1 MGTKGHEHDFLKI
14 GNAEVVSD
22 ATGRQYHIDLAPG
35 EVADYVMLVG
45 DPMRSERAAKTF
57 LTDIR
62 VDRSNRE
69 FRSFTGKYN
78 GLEVTILSTG
88 IGPSNVEI
96 TMVECFQIA
105 KNPTFIRVGTC
116 GALQP
121 EMKLGDFIISTGA
134 VRLEDSSTFFVHDG
148 YPSIANYEVNLAL
161 MKACE
166 QKKHHYHLGITA
178 TASGFYGAQGRHIP
192 GLPLRYPHLQDEM
205 TAQGIA
211 NFEMESSTLFT
222 MATLMKLR
230 ASTICLAIAH
240 RPTGGFIDPE
250 SKKNGEKTIL
260 LAALDAFHELD
271 RMDKAKA
278 KAGKPYWYDGME

>member
-1 MGTKGHEHDFLKI
+1 MGTKGQENDFLEI

-35 EVADYVMLVG
+35 ELADYVMLVG
-45 DPMRSERAAKTF
+45 DPMRAERAAKQY
-57 LTDIR
+57 LTNIR

-78 GLEVTILSTG
+78 GLEVTVLSTG

-105 KNPTFIRVGTC
+105 KNPTFLRVGTC

-134 VRLEDSSTFFVHDG
+134 VRLEDSSTFFVNEA

-161 MKACE
+161 MKVCE
-166 QKKHHYHLGITA
+166 AKKQNYHLGITA

-192 GLPLRYPHLQDEM
+192 GLPLRYPDLQDQM
-205 TAQGIA
+205 TAQGVA

-222 MATLMKLR
+222 MASLMKLR

-240 RPTGGFIDPE
+240 RPSGGFITPE
-250 SKKNGEKTIL
+250 VKKAGEQAIL
-260 LAALDAFHELD
+260 MSGFDAFIELEK
-271 RMDKAKA
+271 MDKAKA
-278 KAGKPYWYDGME
+278 KAGKQYWYPGL